1 MWCSKLS
8 QVPEFL
14 QHLFIYHVLCK
25 LFLVMPYCPFPI
37 SHYNSSQFTD
47 EKTEKIDTQ
56 IDECRA

>member
-25 LFLVMPYCPFPI
+25 IIL
-37 SHYNSSQFTD
+37 SHALLSIPHQSL
-47 EKTEKIDTQ
+47 
-56 IDECRA
+56 